1 MMGGGR
7 LACIGDW
14 GTVGLGRGDFILFR
28 RLSTS
33 PSPSPST
40 PPLPSY
46 CLAWKC
52 VQYGSI
58 GRAGTM
64 EGRTYNGGGGE
75 SVYIARIA
83 ANGTA
88 GARIFNAA
96 LLHLEKLLPLA
107 EI

>member
-1 MMGGGR
+1 M
-7 LACIGDW
+7 
-14 GTVGLGRGDFILFR
+14 
-28 RLSTS
+28 
-33 PSPSPST
+33 
-40 PPLPSY
+40 
-46 CLAWKC
+46 
-52 VQYGSI
+52 
-58 GRAGTM
+58 
-64 EGRTYNGGGGE
+64 GGGE